1 MLVLY
6 AFHHVALLVAS
17 GGLPPVT
24 PSSAGLPIS
33 SGINTI
39 LSWLMWGALI
49 LCGAGA
55 LLSAGT
61 MAFANHSSRPDLSV
75 RAKTGLLWALGGA
88 FLIGVAIPLVNAFY
102 GLA

>member
-1 MLVLY
+1 VIQTV
-6 AFHHVALLVAS
+6 HHVMLLAAG
-17 GGLPPVT
+17 GGLSPVS
-24 PSSAGLPIS
+24 PSSSGLPIAS
-33 SGINTI
+33 AVNTI

-55 LLSAGT
+55 LISGGV

-75 RAKTGLLWALGGA
+75 RAKTGLLWALAGA

-102 GLA
+102 GIG

>member
-1 MLVLY
+1 MIPT
-6 AFHHVALLVAS
+6 FHHAMLLAAG
-17 GGLPPVT
+17 GGLSPVT
-24 PSSAGLPIS
+24 PSSTGLPIT
-33 SGINTI
+33 SGVNTI

-55 LLSAGT
+55 LISGGV

-75 RAKTGLLWALGGA
+75 RAKTGMLWALGGA